1 MNEMMQE
8 AQRMKLT
15 SLLER
20 LEYTCV
26 QGSLDREISGIAN
39 DSRQV
44 VPGTLF
50 FSIRGAVT
58 DGHTYAAEVAE
69 KGAVSLL
76 VEEPVEVP
84 ESVTVIQV
92 KDTRY
97 AMAMF
102 SRLRITAG
110 GILSFVVTSSQGR
123 LPSSRRALGPN
134 RWRRWWQGNF
144 RRPGFFG
151 WILTRPG
158 KRTATRKFFPPLQ
171 TARRTFSSGPR

>member
-1 MNEMMQE
+1 
-8 AQRMKLT
+8 MKLKQ
-15 SLLER
+15 LLER

-69 KGAVSLL
+69 KGAVALL

-97 AMAMF
+97 AMALV
-102 SRLRITAG
+102 SA
-110 GILSFVVTSSQGR
+110 
-123 LPSSRRALGPN
+123 A
-134 RWRRWWQGNF
+134 W
-144 RRPGFFG
+144 
-151 WILTRPG
+151 
-158 KRTATRKFFPPLQ
+158 
-171 TARRTFSSGPR
+171 